1 MSEVTDMIR
10 AGIKRSLVSPEV
22 EERVSAQIAENVLR
36 RIAEAEALAGA
47 ADKVEVALD
56 QMKVEGWAR
65 PAIRALL
72 EGGQA

>member
-47 ADKVEVALD
+47 EDKVEVALD
-56 QMKVEGWAR
+56 QMMVEGWAR

-72 EGGQA
+72 EEVS